1 MIAATV
7 HWVIGA
13 VVIGLYYL
21 GVIAEWWWHR
31 ERRAMTNALIRA
43 ARTFAQVAVGVYLA
57 GLTAPDSLEGLADLG
72 LIEAA
77 VSAGVVAVISFG
89 QNWLEE
95 SAASY
100 NRG

>member
-1 MIAATV
+1 
-7 HWVIGA
+7 
-13 VVIGLYYL
+13 
-21 GVIAEWWWHR
+21 
-31 ERRAMTNALIRA
+31 MTNALIRA
-43 ARTFAQVAVGVYLA
+43 ARTFLQVAVGVYLA